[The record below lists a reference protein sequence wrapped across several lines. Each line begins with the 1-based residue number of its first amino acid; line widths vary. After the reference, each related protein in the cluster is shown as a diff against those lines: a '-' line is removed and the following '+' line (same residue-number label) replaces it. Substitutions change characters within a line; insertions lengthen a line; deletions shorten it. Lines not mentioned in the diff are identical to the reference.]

1 MIVPREMIVLVEILD
16 ERLKQSYGVYH
27 HYELDKA
34 LKGEQQGLWRI
45 IKVLVDGEYKD
56 KAMLPINYKKPD
68 KTKDDYLKKQDYQ
81 TKALT
86 YKDVYGEEKNK

>member
-1 MIVPREMIVLVEILD
+1 MMVLVEILA
-16 ERLKQSYGVYH
+16 EHLKAGYGSYH

-45 IKVLVDGEYKD
+45 VKVLIEGEYRD
-56 KAMLPINYKKPD
+56 KEMLPIYKKTEQ
-68 KTKDDYLKKQDYQ
+68 KKDEYLKKKGYQ

-86 YKDVYGEEKNK
+86 YKDVYGEEKEK